1 MNTEEVKDRIWRPE
15 VFEQYE
21 YAGFLITI
29 SSWWFSNHKELI
41 GLAVE
46 LKYSQII
53 DLDNYEDDMEETLE
67 KNGYKVTYDDDNWE
81 TYVNGEPAIIYI
93 DAHPEELSKF
103 GFDTENSSSILQY
116 LIDNI
121 NHQKGIERGRKKNGF
136 IVLKE
141 IKKYVAK
148 SENKKPPRKARGF
161 NNLAWATLVKLRDG
175 KCTNCHS
182 ADDLHAHHIKSYKEF
197 PELRYDVNNG
207 ITLCGICHREHHK
220 LNGR

>member
-1 MNTEEVKDRIWRPE
+1 MEYIENGIKCWKPDVY
-15 VFEQYE
+15 EQYQ

-29 SSWWFSNHKELI
+29 SSWWFGNDGELI
-41 GLAVE
+41 GIAVE
-46 LKYSQII
+46 LKYSQLI

-67 KNGYKVTYDDDNWE
+67 ENGYKVTHDNEEWE

-93 DAHPEELSKF
+93 DAHPEELPKF
-103 GFDTENSSSILQY
+103 GFDNCKSTSILQY

-121 NHQKGIERGRKKNGF
+121 NHRKGIKRGRKEDGF

-175 KCTNCHS
+175 KCNNCHS
-182 ADDLHAHHIKSYKEF
+182 KDDLHAHHVKSYKEF

-207 ITLCGICHREHHK
+207 ITLCSLCHRDYHRK
-220 LNGR
+220 K